1 MCFRNFRKKDEVETS
16 SGNVIKKKMTERWV
30 QLLQRSCDLCTEG
43 FYLFQKAE
51 TTREQREVINNHPK
65 WFKKKAAVGCKS
77 EVWKQASVVCLS
89 LSGIFLTP
97 SFNAHLNIL
106 FFL

>member
-65 WFKKKAAVGCKS
+65 WLKKKKRSSWLQVRS
-77 EVWKQASVVCLS
+77 MEASVCGLPKAI
-89 LSGIFLTP
+89 GY
-97 SFNAHLNIL
+97 
-106 FFL
+106 FF

>member
-65 WFKKKAAVGCKS
+65 WLKKKSSSWLQVRS
-77 EVWKQASVVCLS
+77 MEASVCGLPKAI
-89 LSGIFLTP
+89 GYF
-97 SFNAHLNIL
+97 FNALL
-106 FFL
+106 QCSP

>member
-65 WFKKKAAVGCKS
+65 WLKKKQQLV
-77 EVWKQASVVCLS
+77 ASQKYGSKRLW
-89 LSGIFLTP
+89 F
-97 SFNAHLNIL
+97 A
-106 FFL
+106 